1 MSESELSL
9 THSPEKFFSFKMLA
23 LRKGKTK
30 RINLK
35 RYPYTYVRTAVM
47 RSLLF
52 KKGDY
57 HKMLKMGF
65 SEIANFLQGSHYKR
79 EINALATKYSGA
91 DLLELALNRSLAE
104 SFKKLIRISP
114 YELSLLI
121 KEYIKRKDIE
131 DIKTIL
137 RGKFTSTNERLIES
151 SITAAGTLSY
161 DFLLSLLKK
170 ESIEE
175 ILKSSKIVDYFLL
188 KDGLKYLNDKKSLIS
203 IENALDKCYYNHL
216 IQFSSILPKEGA
228 LFRDFLLKEVE
239 VLNILTLIRLKKAKL
254 GKEIVKDFII
264 LSGNKLSDSKIMSL
278 TELDNLEELSRRLE
292 KSEYKNII
300 AKGVEEFKKNGSL
313 ITFEAQLYK
322 YLLNQSALFMH
333 QHPLSIDVILGY
345 MFAKDIEVRNLKV
358 IVKGKQLGLSEEFI
372 ESQLVY

>member
-1 MSESELSL
+1 ML
-9 THSPEKFFSFKMLA
+9 T
-23 LRKGKTK
+23 LRKEKTK

-52 KKGDY
+52 KKEDY

-65 SEIANFLQGSHYKR
+65 SEIANFLQGSHYKK
-79 EINALATKYSGA
+79 EINALATEYSGA

-175 ILKSSKIVDYFLL
+175 ILKSSKIAEYSIS
-188 KDGLKYLNDKKSLIS
+188 KDGLKVLKEKNNLVG

-216 IQFSSILPKEGA
+216 IQFSSILPKEGT

-239 VLNILTLIRLKKAKL
+239 ILNILTLIRLKKAKL

-264 LSGNKLSDSKIMSL
+264 LSGNKSSDSKMMSL
-278 TELDNLEELSRRLE
+278 AELDNLEELSRMLE
-292 KSEYKNII
+292 RTEYKNII
-300 AKGVEEFKKNGSL
+300 AKGIEEFKKNGSL

-322 YLLNQSALFMH
+322 YLLNKSALFMH